1 MCTVLMLNKDLHSAR
16 IKDAERLTG
25 DEFVVSSATLFKNLT
40 EEETRQIYTS
50 VRDNPL
56 PNHHF
61 AIHYDDHADD
71 AKLLRRMFLL
81 RRPREEE
88 EPRTLLLLAG
98 SLLGLVIVKIMLVLS
113 FGESSPE
120 DS

>member
-25 DEFVVSSATLFKNLT
+25 DEFVVSSAT
-40 EEETRQIYTS
+40 
-50 VRDNPL
+50 
-56 PNHHF
+56 HF